1 MIQSSL
7 FFVLGFLAAGL
18 IALLIAPA
26 IWNRAVRLTKRRIEA
41 KVPLTL
47 SDIQADKDRMRAEF
61 AISTRR
67 LEISIKDQR
76 EKAAQQLLELNHR
89 RNEAKAATDERD
101 RLAKRLEEL
110 EANYAQMRKDFEE
123 RERQLAL
130 IADKLAVTSE
140 QLDEKTIEL
149 SKLELLFEDASLSS
163 SSRQIEL
170 VARESDLDRLTD
182 SLKKQRAERK
192 ELDKELRDTAA
203 ENRKLKEELRLERK
217 RLDRLEQR
225 TEALVAT
232 LSDREDRLERRERDL
247 ARLRE
252 RVGDEDGHVSTMMPA
267 QDDLR
272 IAELE
277 AEIERLKAVQD
288 AEPIVAHTNP
298 TEAARI
304 EARLEAVR
312 EENRKLREQLTRLTN
327 GENAD
332 AILRDQISDL
342 AAKVVHLTALAEGP
356 ASPLHAIAAEP
367 EADEEGHVSLATRIR
382 ALQEAARA

>member
-7 FFVLGFLAAGL
+7 FFALGFLAAGL

-67 LEISIKDQR
+67 LEITIKDQR

-89 RNEAKAATDERD
+89 RNEAKSATDERD

-110 EANYAQMRKDFEE
+110 EATHAQMRKDFEE

-130 IADKLAVTSE
+130 VADKLAVTSE

-192 ELDKELRDTAA
+192 ELDKELRETAA

-217 RLDRLEQR
+217 RLDSLEQR

-252 RVGDEDGHVSTMMPA
+252 RVGDEDGNVMTALPV
-267 QDDLR
+267 QDDPR
-272 IAELE
+272 IAALE
-277 AEIERLKAVQD
+277 AEIERLRQAQPATPVMAD
-288 AEPIVAHTNP
+288 ASAAETAHV
-298 TEAARI
+298 

-327 GENAD
+327 GEDAA

-356 ASPLHAIAAEP
+356 ASPLNEMVAER
-367 EADEEGHVSLATRIR
+367 EDDEEGHASLATRIR

>member
-47 SDIQADKDRMRAEF
+47 SDIQADKDRIRAEF

-217 RLDRLEQR
+217 RLDSLEQR

-252 RVGDEDGHVSTMMPA
+252 RVGDEDGHVSAMMPA
-267 QDDLR
+267 QDNLR

-277 AEIERLKAVQD
+277 AEIERLKAVQA

-356 ASPLHAIAAEP
+356 ASPLHAIAAEQ

>member
-7 FFVLGFLAAGL
+7 FFALGFLAAGL

-67 LEISIKDQR
+67 LEITIKDQR

-89 RNEAKAATDERD
+89 RNEAKSATDERD

-110 EANYAQMRKDFEE
+110 EATHAQMRKDFEE

-130 IADKLAVTSE
+130 VADKLAVTSE

-170 VARESDLDRLTD
+170 VARESDLDRLTE

-192 ELDKELRDTAA
+192 ELDKELRETAA

-217 RLDRLEQR
+217 RLDSLEQR

-252 RVGDEDGHVSTMMPA
+252 RVGDEDGHVVTALPV
-267 QDDLR
+267 QDDPR
-272 IAELE
+272 IAALE
-277 AEIERLKAVQD
+277 AEIERLRQAQPAAPVMTD
-288 AEPIVAHTNP
+288 ASAAETAHV
-298 TEAARI
+298 

-327 GENAD
+327 GEDAA

-356 ASPLHAIAAEP
+356 ASPLNEMVAER
-367 EADEEGHVSLATRIR
+367 EDDEEGHVSLATRIR

>member
-18 IALLIAPA
+18 IALLVAPA

-67 LEISIKDQR
+67 LEITIKDQR

-89 RNEAKAATDERD
+89 RNEAKSATDERD

-110 EANYAQMRKDFEE
+110 EATHAQMRKDFEE

-130 IADKLAVTSE
+130 VADKLSATSE

-192 ELDKELRDTAA
+192 ELDKEIRETAA
-203 ENRKLKEELRLERK
+203 ENRKLKEELRLERN
-217 RLDRLEQR
+217 RLDSLEQR

-252 RVGDEDGHVSTMMPA
+252 RVGDEDGHVSAVMPA
-267 QDDLR
+267 QDDPR
-272 IAELE
+272 ATALE
-277 AEIERLKAVQD
+277 AEIERLKQMLAAAPV
-288 AEPIVAHTNP
+288 V
-298 TEAARI
+298 TEASTDETARI

-327 GENAD
+327 GEEAE

-356 ASPLHAIAAEP
+356 ASPLHDLVAEQ

>member
-1 MIQSSL
+1 M
-7 FFVLGFLAAGL
+7 LGFLAAGL
-18 IALLIAPA
+18 IALLVAPA

-67 LEISIKDQR
+67 LEITIKDQR

-89 RNEAKAATDERD
+89 RNEAKSATDERD

-110 EANYAQMRKDFEE
+110 EATHAQMRKDFEE

-130 IADKLAVTSE
+130 VADKLSATSE

-192 ELDKELRDTAA
+192 ELDKEIRETAA
-203 ENRKLKEELRLERK
+203 ENRKLKEELRLERN
-217 RLDRLEQR
+217 RLDSLEQR

-252 RVGDEDGHVSTMMPA
+252 RVGDEDGHVSAVMPA
-267 QDDLR
+267 QDDPR
-272 IAELE
+272 ATALE
-277 AEIERLKAVQD
+277 AEIERLKQMLAAAPV
-288 AEPIVAHTNP
+288 V
-298 TEAARI
+298 TEASTDETARI

-327 GENAD
+327 GEEAE

-356 ASPLHAIAAEP
+356 ASPLHDLVAEQ

>member
-1 MIQSSL
+1 M
-7 FFVLGFLAAGL
+7 
-18 IALLIAPA
+18 
-26 IWNRAVRLTKRRIEA
+26 RLTKRRIEA